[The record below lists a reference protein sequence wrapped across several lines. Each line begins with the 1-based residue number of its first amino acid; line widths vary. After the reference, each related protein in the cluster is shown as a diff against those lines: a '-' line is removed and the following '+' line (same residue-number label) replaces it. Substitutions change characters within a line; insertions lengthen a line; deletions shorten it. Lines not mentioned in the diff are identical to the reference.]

1 MKLLSYFSG
10 ISNSYILGP
19 NDGGE
24 AILVDP
30 GKFDV
35 AFLDLIES
43 NNFDIT
49 TVLVTHSHERHI
61 RGLKILKK
69 IYHARIISG
78 DKELG
83 DFEFEIAEAGSRIEA
98 SGIGIETLCLA
109 DQLTRSRIFRIGN
122 FLFTG
127 NLLSAGRVEGS
138 IEKRALLI
146 ASIKEKIL
154 AIPEE
159 LLILPSCGP
168 PSTIS
173 AELRWNPNF
182 HPRHQAYSTEE
193 NALQ

>member
-10 ISNSYILGP
+10 TSNSYILGP
-19 NDGGE
+19 NGGGE

-30 GKFDV
+30 CKFDV
-35 AFLDLIES
+35 TLLNLIES

-61 RGLKILKK
+61 RGLKILKR
-69 IYHARIISG
+69 IYDARIISG
-78 DKELG
+78 NEELG
-83 DFEFEIAEAGSRIEA
+83 DFESEIAEVGKRIEA
-98 SGIGIETLCLA
+98 SGIGIESLNLGER
-109 DQLTRSRIFRIGN
+109 LTRSRIFRIEN

-127 NLLSAGRVEGS
+127 NLLSAGRVGGF

-146 ASIKEKIL
+146 AGIREKIL

-173 AELRWNPNF
+173 AELRWNPDF
-182 HPRHQAYSTEE
+182 HPRHQAHGT
-193 NALQ
+193 A